1 MAVNQTLTWLEN
13 LWQRLY
19 PLQCVLCGAPGAEGL
34 DLCPPCRTDL
44 PFLQTACRRC
54 ARPLS
59 TVGIC
64 GLCQQQTPPQDRT
77 LSGFHYQSPVDY
89 LILQL
94 KFGGKLH
101 LAPLLGKLTAERL
114 APHLDSLPEC
124 IIPVPLHPHRLRE
137 RGFNQALELARPL
150 ASYLK
155 IPINAH
161 AVRRIRPT
169 AAQSSLP
176 RQERKQNV
184 RDAFALRNPL
194 AARHVAI
201 LDDVLTTGH
210 TVGELAKIL
219 RRAGAQTVEVW
230 TCTRAQ
236 VLK

>member
-1 MAVNQTLTWLEN
+1 MTVNQALPWQET

-19 PLQCVLCGAPGAEGL
+19 PLRCVLCGAPGAEGL
-34 DLCPPCRTDL
+34 DLCPPCRADL
-44 PFLQTACRRC
+44 PVLHTACRRC
-54 ARPLS
+54 ARPLP

-64 GLCQQQTPPQDRT
+64 GVCQQQPPLQDRT
-77 LSGFHYQSPVDY
+77 LSAFHYQSPVDY

-101 LAPLLGKLTAERL
+101 LAPLLGKLTAECL
-114 APHLDSLPEC
+114 KPCIDSLPEC

-155 IPINAH
+155 IPINTH
-161 AVRRIRPT
+161 AVLRIRPT

-176 RQERKQNV
+176 RQERKRNV
-184 RDAFALRNPL
+184 QGAFALRAHL
-194 AARHVAI
+194 AVRHVAI

-210 TVGELAKIL
+210 TAGELAKTL
-219 RRAGAQTVEVW
+219 RRAGVQTVEVW
-230 TCTRAQ
+230 ACARAQ
-236 VLK
+236 FQK